1 MEKQKMNL
9 DLFLRVFSILDR
21 KFSKIVCYQSFQAQ
35 CVPKLFKK
43 FIKIVISGKIRER
56 EANIAKQLALL
67 QDLQQQF
74 RQFAQDK
81 EVIENFLAFTKN
93 LLSSKKGDED
103 ESIRHVAG
111 VSTD

>member
-1 MEKQKMNL
+1 M
-9 DLFLRVFSILDR
+9 
-21 KFSKIVCYQSFQAQ
+21 
-35 CVPKLFKK
+35 
-43 FIKIVISGKIRER
+43 
-56 EANIAKQLALL
+56 
-67 QDLQQQF
+67 QQQF
-74 RQFAQDK
+74 RQFDQDK